1 MEFLFIAV
9 GCIFGLVIAFLFFKS
24 KQNAN
29 HDTSAL
35 DTKIVELEKEKIAA
49 DEKLKNAVDS
59 KKEISDELTEHRKK
73 LNDANIRLAK
83 AEEAFENQ
91 KEKLATL
98 KSELENIN
106 QKFTTEFKNIANTIL
121 NDNSKK
127 FTEQN
132 KTQIDDIL
140 KPLGEKIKDFE
151 KRVNEVYSDETKER
165 TALKHQLV
173 ELLQKNQQL
182 SKDAQN
188 LTNALKGENKSAGN
202 WGEMILQSILEKSG
216 LRKDEQYRA
225 QKSFTS
231 EDGKIFQPDVI
242 IDLPGNKSLVVDSKV
257 SLVAY
262 ERFAS
267 AENEDEKVVAIKEH
281 VASVRKHIKDLSDKN
296 YQKIYQLNT
305 LDFILLFM
313 PIEPAFSTAL
323 QNDRELFNY
332 AFDKNIVIVSPTT
345 LLATLRTV
353 DNFWKQELQNRNVL
367 QIADEAAAMYEKF
380 VGFTEAMIEV
390 GKKMDSSKD
399 SYQTAMNRL
408 STGTGNVVR
417 RIENLKK
424 LGLKVSKSIDPKLV
438 KRSNESDLPE
448 ENEKQI
454 PSKFI
459 DNDEPSLLT
468 DDSDL

>member
-1 MEFLFIAV
+1 MLDIVYLIVGIAIGV
-9 GCIFGLVIAFLFFKS
+9 VATWLVFKNKTSINPRAAELDRQNASLSTEVRSLKELKQIQDADHREEKS
-24 KQNAN
+24 KAENDLKTERDQVRILTDQLARKE
-29 HDTSAL
+29 S
-35 DTKIVELEKEKIAA
+35 ELRSIEQ
-49 DEKLKNAVDS
+49 
-59 KKEISDELTEHRKK
+59 
-73 LNDANIRLAK
+73 RLQENK
-83 AEEAFENQ
+83 A
-91 KEKLATL
+91 
-98 KSELENIN
+98 ELENL
-106 QKFTTEFKNIANTIL
+106 QDQFKKEFENLANKIFEEK
-121 NDNSKK
+121 SKK

-132 KTQIDDIL
+132 KIQIDDIL

-165 TALKHQLV
+165 TGLKQQLV

-188 LTNALKGENKSAGN
+188 LTSALKGENKSAGN
-202 WGEMILQSILEKSG
+202 WGEYILQSILEKSG

-231 EDGKIFQPDVI
+231 EDGKIYQPDVI

-267 AENEDEKVVAIKEH
+267 AEGEEEKTLAIREH
-281 VASVRKHIKDLSDKN
+281 VASVRKHIKDLSEKN

-313 PIEPAFSTAL
+313 PIEPAFSAAL
-323 QNDRELFNY
+323 QNDRELFNF
-332 AFDKNIVIVSPTT
+332 AFDRNIVIVSPTT

-380 VGFTEAMIEV
+380 VGFTESMIDV
-390 GKKMDSSKD
+390 GKRMDDSKK
-399 SYQTAMNRL
+399 SYETAMNRL
-408 STGTGNVVR
+408 STGSGNVVR

-424 LGLKVSKSIDPKLV
+424 LGLKVSKSIDPKLIG
-438 KRSNESDLPE
+438 RSNE
-448 ENEKQI
+448 NELT
-454 PSKFI
+454 SE
-459 DNDEPSLLT
+459 DEK
-468 DDSDL
+468 